1 MHPDDP
7 APGSQGPIATAT
19 LPVRAGV
26 PPARPGAAR
35 SSTRA
40 GAAWYVARLRA
51 MPMAE
56 VPFRVSEQ
64 LRRLSGRIAAGPRI
78 PDALR
83 RQDTGLA
90 ELILSWGA
98 RPDVRAFWRTQA
110 DEVGDGRVTA
120 FGISWPT
127 TPDGVPDWDIDP
139 VTGHRWPDRYCFDVP
154 LRPGRTDVKN
164 VWQLNRLQYLLP
176 VAAHAATSADRY
188 AADLCARHLQ
198 RWLDDHHPRRGV
210 VWRSGIELAIRA
222 LSMVLILELT
232 ATVGADR
239 DRLEW
244 AAARSVLDHRDWLE
258 RFPSRYSSANNHR
271 VAELVGLLIIGG
283 AYPAAARPGDVDRWW
298 HELDGLILRQIHPDG
313 VPAEQSTAYATLVL
327 EWLALSAALGPRL
340 GQRFSPQAW
349 RRITAAADFLD
360 AVTDAAGNTVGI
372 GDADESRLLTAALP
386 ADQHVRA
393 VTGLVQRHLEPTGE
407 HRHADIRCFAAGGY
421 TVARTGESDGEA
433 LWVLD
438 HGPLGFE
445 NLAAHA
451 HADTLAVYLHCGGRP
466 VFVDAGTFRYQ
477 GDAGWRGWFRG
488 TAAHN
493 TLTIGATD
501 SSTPTGPFNWHPR
514 RRARGRLIDVR
525 SAGCGFQICAEHDGY
540 LAGCGVLHRRTLLG
554 AGGGRYRLSD
564 TVTGTEPVPVIWSL
578 LVAPGLT
585 VRESRVGWVISDGGV
600 PLVRVDV
607 PTGWSAHVARGT
619 SDPALG
625 WCAPSYGRLTP
636 APQLLLRGELGGA
649 RTLDV
654 DITLLDA
661 AADVRPY

>member
-1 MHPDDP
+1 MQRDDP
-7 APGSQGPIATAT
+7 VPGSRGQIATT
-19 LPVRAGV
+19 TPPIPAGAV
-26 PPARPGAAR
+26 PAGPGTAP

-51 MPMAE
+51 MPLPE
-56 VPFRVSEQ
+56 VPFRLSEQ
-64 LRRLSGRIAAGPRI
+64 LRRLSGRVVVAPRI

-90 ELILSWGA
+90 ELVLSWGT
-98 RPDVRAFWRTQA
+98 RPEVREFWGTQA
-110 DEVGDGRVTA
+110 REVGDGRVTA

-127 TPDGVPDWDIDP
+127 TPDGVPDWDVDP
-139 VTGHRWPDRYCFDVP
+139 VSGQRWPDRYCFDVP
-154 LRPGRTDVKN
+154 IRFGRADVKN

-176 VAAHAATSADRY
+176 VAAHAATSADRD

-198 RWLDDHHPRRGV
+198 RWLDEHNPRRGV
-210 VWRSGIELAIRA
+210 AWRSGVELAIRV

-232 ATVGADR
+232 ATVGAAR

-244 AAARSVLDHRDWLE
+244 AVARSILDHRHWLE

-271 VAELVGLLIIGG
+271 VAELMGLLIIDA

-298 HELDGLILRQIHPDG
+298 QELDALIMRQIHPDG

-327 EWLALSAALGPRL
+327 EWLVVGAALGPRL
-340 GQRFSPQAW
+340 GHRFSPETW

-360 AVTDAAGNTVGI
+360 AVTDAGGNTVGI
-372 GDADESRLLTAALP
+372 GDADESRLLTAAVP

-393 VTGLVQRHLEPTGE
+393 VTGLVQRHLDRTAE
-407 HRHADIRCFAAGGY
+407 HRHAGIRCFAAGGY
-421 TVARTGESDGEA
+421 TVARTGESGGDG

-451 HADTLAVYLHCGGRP
+451 HADTLAVYLHYRGRP
-466 VFVDAGTFRYQ
+466 IFVDAGTYRYQ
-477 GDAGWRGWFRG
+477 GDAGWRSWCRG

-514 RRARGRLIDVR
+514 RRARGRLIEVR
-525 SAGCGFQICAEHDGY
+525 SAGCGLEVRAEHDGY
-540 LAGCGVLHRRTLLG
+540 LAGYGVLHRRALLG
-554 AGGGRYRLSD
+554 TGGGRYRLSD
-564 TVTGTEPVPVIWSL
+564 AVTGSAPVPVTWSL

-585 VRESRVGWVISDGGV
+585 VRESRDGWVISDGDV

-607 PTGWSAHVARGT
+607 PSGWSANVARGT
-619 SDPALG
+619 CDPALG
-625 WCAPSYGRLTP
+625 WCAPSYGRLVP
-636 APQLLLRGELGGA
+636 AAQLLLRGELGGA

-654 DITLLDA
+654 DITLLNA
-661 AADVRPY
+661 AADV